1 MRAAALLTIGVA
13 LTAADVP
20 SSISRTPEAQAKLD
34 KHLAGRVAGEPAN
47 CVKSN
52 VTISPVGIDDH
63 TILFKDGPRIW
74 RNDLQAGFQCG
85 NLGGRKSLVS
95 RNVGIR
101 VCKGETVN
109 VVDLT
114 DGSPIGGCVLGQ
126 FVPYTK
132 P

>member
-1 MRAAALLTIGVA
+1 MRVALFLAIGIA
-13 LTAADVP
+13 LTAADLP
-20 SSISRTPEAQAKLD
+20 SSTARTADAQAKLD
-34 KHLAGRVAGEPAN
+34 KYLGGRVPGEPAN
-47 CVKSN
+47 CVKSGATN
-52 VTISPVGIDDH
+52 SPIGIDDH

-85 NLGGRKSLVS
+85 DLGGRKSLVS

-109 VVDLT
+109 IVDMT
-114 DGSPIGGCVLGQ
+114 DGSPVGGCVLGQ
-126 FVPYTK
+126 FVPYTR